1 MSHGSLPPARHGLQP
16 LHAAGLRPPG
26 ATTARHA
33 IGGAGSGARISLAA
47 IAAVVVGAC
56 APDASAAQFGVA
68 TQFTD
73 EPPCVVFPRPVPAGT
88 PITLE
93 GVAPRRTVRARV
105 LRGTTACAGNY
116 SVEGPAY
123 VVEVP
128 RGVSGLGVVTAT
140 TGLRSRDLVF
150 RSCGSNEG
158 VHLTVWQHARRL
170 WHEYYHVPYDTEP
183 TCTDEETRPAG
194 DSARRPGS
202 WRN

>member
-1 MSHGSLPPARHGLQP
+1 MFRLSLQPARHGLQP
-16 LHAAGLRPPG
+16 LHAAGLRRPG
-26 ATTARHA
+26 AAAARHD
-33 IGGAGSGARISLAA
+33 ITGAGSGARIPLAA
-47 IAAVVVGAC
+47 IAAVLVGAC

-93 GVAPRRTVRARV
+93 AVAPRRTVRARV

-116 SVEGPAY
+116 SVEGSAH

-128 RGVSGLGVVTAT
+128 QGVSDLGVVTAT
-140 TGLRSRDLVF
+140 TGRRSRDLVF
-150 RSCGSNEG
+150 RSCTSHEG
-158 VHLTVWQHARRL
+158 IHLTVWRHARRI
-170 WHEYYHVPYDTEP
+170 WHQYYHVPYGTEP
-183 TCTDEETRPAG
+183 TCTDEETRPTG
-194 DSARRPGS
+194 DPTRPGS